1 MASVPDT
8 KVFTAPTIPGM
19 PLVAEGEGAEVFA
32 SLLPTLVAPG
42 VPAPEGTVP
51 GAMPVPELP
60 VADVRPAGKAATGK
74 VVDDFDP
81 RTPDGDTGDADTDA
95 SDDTDPLATLIA
107 QANFVPAVQVP
118 QPAAKPAPAPTAK
131 GPAVTLPAPA
141 LPLPLPVQA
150 GAPAP
155 APAAPP
161 PAAEEAVRL
170 AAASVSGTAETATST
185 APKTPSKKVAQTR
198 ADARQADMPVRAATA
213 SAVPTVETPAPAKPA
228 PAARESAAPVAAT
241 MPPVATPVGTTTMP
255 FAPVDPAAPSIAAAR
270 TEAPQPAPAADQA
283 VTRELDLAHDS
294 EWLDGLARDIART
307 QDGDTPLRFK
317 LHPQTLGHLKVEVS
331 QTDQGATVRLTVE
344 TEAARAI
351 LADAQP
357 RLAAEARAQGVRL
370 AHTEVDLGN
379 SGQQASGDPRRQEDG
394 RQPAFIRTARG
405 ARAEAIAPAETAR
418 ARSDR
423 YA

>member
-1 MASVPDT
+1 MASVPNT
-8 KVFTAPTIPGM
+8 HVFTALQVPGM
-19 PLVAEGEGAEVFA
+19 PPVAEGDGAELFA
-32 SLLPTLVAPG
+32 SLLPTLVAG
-42 VPAPEGTVP
+42 GAPAPAGAVP

-60 VADVRPAGKAATGK
+60 VADLRPAGKAATGK
-74 VVDDFDP
+74 VIDDFDP
-81 RTPDGDTGDADTDA
+81 QSAEDEDADA
-95 SDDTDPLATLIA
+95 QAADDTDPLATLIA

-118 QPAAKPAPAPTAK
+118 PPAAKPAPAPATAK
-131 GPAVTLPAPA
+131 GPAVTLPAP
-141 LPLPLPVQA
+141 PLPLPVQA

-155 APAAPP
+155 APAAPT
-161 PAAEEAVRL
+161 PAVEEAVRL
-170 AAASVSGTAETATST
+170 AAASVSETAEAATP
-185 APKTPSKKVAQTR
+185 APKAPAKKVAQAR
-198 ADARQADMPVRAATA
+198 AEARQADTPARTAASPLPV
-213 SAVPTVETPAPAKPA
+213 VETPAPARPA

-241 MPPVATPVGTTTMP
+241 ISPAATPNVATPLP

-270 TEAPQPAPAADQA
+270 AEAPQPAPAADQS

-405 ARAEAIAPAETAR
+405 AHAEAVAPAETAR